1 MPVSK
6 PGALQGGEPEA
17 GGVLVVSRGTLSR
30 AAWLARE
37 AEGLSEVNLIALSS
51 RLFGRMGLRAEAPSR
66 SDSLLSF
73 RPESL
78 IGRAWGAG
86 VARPGGHEVEGGEV
100 GAAEGPG
107 LGAVGACSTWNIWR
121 GQRRRLEEGSGKFA
135 LTGDNRRG
143 IAAPAGSGLRQTAPN
158 GTQSARRSGVNER
171 EAAQSEGGPGTERKG
186 VGQAP
191 RHNRARRP
199 TTGEWQGGCGATD
212 ADA

>member
-66 SDSLLSF
+66 SDSLLNF

-86 VARPGGHEVEGGEV
+86 VPRPGGHEVEGGEV

-107 LGAVGACSTWNIWR
+107 LGAVGACSTWSIWR
-121 GQRRRLEEGSGKFA
+121 GQRRRLEEGSG
-135 LTGDNRRG
+135 
-143 IAAPAGSGLRQTAPN
+143 
-158 GTQSARRSGVNER
+158 QSAGNSGAGWKRAPTNCAKRDTIGEEER
-171 EAAQSEGGPGTERKG
+171 CQRKG
-186 VGQAP
+186 GRSV
-191 RHNRARRP
+191 
-199 TTGEWQGGCGATD
+199 
-212 ADA
+212 